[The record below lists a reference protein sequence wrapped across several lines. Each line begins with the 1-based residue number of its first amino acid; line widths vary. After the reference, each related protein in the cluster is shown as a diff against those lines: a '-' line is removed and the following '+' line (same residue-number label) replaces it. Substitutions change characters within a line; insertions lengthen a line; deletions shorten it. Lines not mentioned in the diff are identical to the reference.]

1 MDIIKIT
8 AYLSL
13 FVQIIVAIIDIVV
26 LRMNIPKTLTLL
38 KEVLVMELIVQLIE
52 GIFYVWLVISLVS
65 IKTTKKNITA
75 YRYYDWFLTTPTMLI
90 SLSFYFIYLKYKYTF
105 LEKKYSQKNEAD
117 GGSPR
122 DEEKLKTETFFS
134 TLIQNKSNL
143 IPIVLL
149 NALMLAF
156 GLLGE
161 KGYLPIKLSVF
172 LGFIPFLIY
181 YYLIYKNYV
190 IQEYAYIFWYFFIV
204 WAVYG
209 IAALLPYYWKNSS
222 YNILD
227 LFAKNFFGLF
237 LAYIIYKGI
246 KEENNKTN
254 QN

>member
-13 FVQIIVAIIDIVV
+13 FVQIITAVIDIVV

-52 GIFYVWLVISLVS
+52 GIFYIWLVFSLTSAKTS
-65 IKTTKKNITA
+65 IKNITPH
-75 YRYYDWFLTTPTMLI
+75 RYYDWFLTTPTMLI
-90 SLSFYFIYLKYKYTF
+90 SLIFYFIYLKYKSTNNE
-105 LEKKYSQKNEAD
+105 EKIKNE
-117 GGSPR
+117 S
-122 DEEKLKTETFFS
+122 FFS
-134 TLIQNKSNL
+134 TLNENKDKI

-149 NALMLAF
+149 NALMLTF

-172 LGFIPFLIY
+172 LGFIPFFIY
-181 YYLIYKNYV
+181 YYIIYNNFV

-204 WAVYG
+204 WSIYG

-237 LAYIIYKGI
+237 LAYVIYKGI
-246 KEENNKTN
+246 KEENNKN
-254 QN
+254 NE

>member
-13 FVQIIVAIIDIVV
+13 FVQIIVAVIDIVV
-26 LRMNIPKTLTLL
+26 LRMNIPKTLILL
-38 KEVLVMELIVQLIE
+38 KEVLIMELIVQLIE

-65 IKTTKKNITA
+65 IKTSKKNITA

-90 SLSFYFIYLKYKYTF
+90 SLIFYFIYLKYKST
-105 LEKKYSQKNEAD
+105 ND
-117 GGSPR
+117 I
-122 DEEKLKTETFFS
+122 EKLKTETFFS
-134 TLIQNKSNL
+134 TLINNKDNL
-143 IPIVLL
+143 VPIVLL
-149 NALMLAF
+149 NASMLAF

-161 KGYLPIKLSVF
+161 KRYLPIKLSVF

-190 IQEYAYIFWYFFIV
+190 IQEYSSIFWYFFIV

-246 KEENNKTN
+246 KEENNKVN
-254 QN
+254 QSQN

>member
-13 FVQIIVAIIDIVV
+13 FVQIIVAVIDIVV

-38 KEVLVMELIVQLIE
+38 KEVLIMELIVQLIE

-65 IKTTKKNITA
+65 IKTSKKNITA

-90 SLSFYFIYLKYKYTF
+90 SLIFYFIYLKYKST
-105 LEKKYSQKNEAD
+105 ND
-117 GGSPR
+117 I
-122 DEEKLKTETFFS
+122 EKLKTETFFS
-134 TLIQNKSNL
+134 TLINNKDNL
-143 IPIVLL
+143 VPIVLL
-149 NALMLAF
+149 NASMLAF

-161 KGYLPIKLSVF
+161 KRYLPIKLSVF

-190 IQEYAYIFWYFFIV
+190 IQEYSSIFWYFFIV

>member
-13 FVQIIVAIIDIVV
+13 FVQIIVAVIDIVV

-38 KEVLVMELIVQLIE
+38 KEVLIMELIVQLIE

-65 IKTTKKNITA
+65 IKTSKKNITA

-90 SLSFYFIYLKYKYTF
+90 SLIFYFIYLKYKST
-105 LEKKYSQKNEAD
+105 ND
-117 GGSPR
+117 I
-122 DEEKLKTETFFS
+122 EKLKTETFFS
-134 TLIQNKSNL
+134 TLINNKDNL
-143 IPIVLL
+143 VPIVLL
-149 NALMLAF
+149 NASMLAF

-161 KGYLPIKLSVF
+161 KRYLPIKLSVF

-190 IQEYAYIFWYFFIV
+190 IQEYSSIFWYFFIV

-246 KEENNKTN
+246 KEENNKVN
-254 QN
+254 QSQN